1 MSPYDSEEIFLRR
14 IVENEKNLLRPAKD
28 IIVETNSILI
38 SVIF

>member
-14 IVENEKNLLRPAKD
+14 IVENEKNLSRPAKD